1 MKIELSDETISD
13 IKQELKDTY
22 IIFKIDLDR
31 FVKTRKCL
39 GYVSFNYKEEKKHLS
54 EMVKSLGVL
63 LNYYEIE

>member
-31 FVKTRKCL
+31 FVKTRKGS
-39 GYVSFNYKEEKKHLS
+39 GYVEEL
-54 EMVKSLGVL
+54 
-63 LNYYEIE
+63 I

>member
-31 FVKTRKCL
+31 FVKTRKGL
-39 GYVSFNYKEEKKHLS
+39 GYVEEL
-54 EMVKSLGVL
+54 
-63 LNYYEIE
+63 I